1 MLDGSAAGPDAVP
14 VAPADLVCPGTAM
27 HRDSPSR
34 AGARAAAARNGCPF
48 APVGAAAAAA
58 ATTTTAA
65 AAAAGAAATPPVRGP
80 LARKLMESEANF
92 PSRWGNTMLFAF
104 AGHDTTGHTL
114 TWLAFELAKSPAIQD
129 KLTAEVDAFWAAK
142 GDAPL
147 E

>member
-14 VAPADLVCPGTAM
+14 MAPADLVCPGSAL
-27 HRDSPSR
+27 HRDNPSR

-48 APVGAAAAAA
+48 APAAAAAA
-58 ATTTTAA
+58 AAA
-65 AAAAGAAATPPVRGP
+65 SAAAAGDGGQPATVRGP

-114 TWLAFELAKSPAIQD
+114 TWLAFELAKNPGIQD
-129 KLTAEVDAFWAAK
+129 KLAAEVDGFWAAK